1 MNSLFRSDGL
11 SIPSLYVKSAT
22 GTYSIRSIFQT
33 ARYMSPCLLIFE
45 DIDTIV
51 TKDTRSYFF
60 NEVDVS
66 SRLLSLPHNSPTQL
80 SPSPIL
86 TVRSQGLESNDGI
99 FMVASTNHL
108 DQLDAGLSSRP
119 SRFDR
124 KYLFPNPSEGERN
137 LYCRFWRERL
147 KKKKVEVE
155 FPMRICPAV
164 AMITDGF
171 SFAYM
176 QEAFVA
182 TLLAIAQGRS
192 DALDDEEV
200 RQAEGD
206 GGDNDLDEYEL
217 WRELK
222 KTIKALR
229 DDMSN
234 DTPGKSSTNDNSF
247 SKELALEMETQA
259 PTGDSEP
266 PVGQFSIPLR
276 PAASGCSERPET
288 SHARG
293 TEIRV
298 DSQGVP
304 IITEENAFI
313 HSCE

>member
-1 MNSLFRSDGL
+1 
-11 SIPSLYVKSAT
+11 
-22 GTYSIRSIFQT
+22 
-33 ARYMSPCLLIFE
+33 
-45 DIDTIV
+45 
-51 TKDTRSYFF
+51 
-60 NEVDVS
+60 
-66 SRLLSLPHNSPTQL
+66 
-80 SPSPIL
+80 
-86 TVRSQGLESNDGI
+86 
-99 FMVASTNHL
+99 MVASTNHL

-124 KYLFPNPSEGERN
+124 KYLFPNPSEDERK
-137 LYCRFWRERL
+137 LYSQFWRERL

-206 GGDNDLDEYEL
+206 GDDNDLDEYEL

-222 KTIKALR
+222 KTIKTLR

-234 DTPGKSSTNDNSF
+234 DSPGKSSTNDVSF
-247 SKELALEMETQA
+247 SKALALEMEAQA
-259 PTGDSEP
+259 PTGENDPSA
-266 PVGQFSIPLR
+266 GQFSVPLR
-276 PAASGCSERPET
+276 PATSGCGGRPES

-293 TEIRV
+293 SDMRV
-298 DSQGVP
+298 DYQGVP
-304 IITEENAFI
+304 IITEENKFI
-313 HSCE
+313 HRDE